1 MRKILMATAASLLA
15 LAGAANAQ
23 PAKPVAAPGT
33 IVVHLNGY
41 LQFSVNAYGNSGMVD
56 GNSYNMTGGTGASA
70 YKLSPIGMIGD
81 VRLYPGFDAQTVDG
95 LWYGA
100 QIELRTA
107 TSNANGAGV
116 NSNST
121 SANGVNGIYVRRAY
135 GYIGTPDAGFVRF
148 GQTDSAFSLLQRGV
162 VEGFGDGNGWPADG
176 GPDSVFAQGAPKTFI
191 YADQGALYTTNKI
204 VLISPA
210 VAEPVLGGKFDAA
223 VGYEP
228 NSNGIKE
235 GYATTASCAGANDAS
250 CGTASSSRR
259 RNTVDAVL
267 DYTDSQNG
275 FATKASVGYLYGA
288 PLGVIG
294 SAQPYDSLGV
304 FQAGIQTTYMGVTV
318 GGNVKAGTVQDG
330 YALTPKGGRH
340 AVGYTLGASYANG
353 PIMVGGSF
361 FDEQSA
367 GKWASG
373 GTYARTLSEYGLN
386 VGANYTIA
394 KPLSLFVD
402 GMYFHD
408 HQPSATNG
416 TNAQGELV
424 SVGTTIK
431 W

>member
-1 MRKILMATAASLLA
+1 
-15 LAGAANAQ
+15 
-23 PAKPVAAPGT
+23 
-33 IVVHLNGY
+33 
-41 LQFSVNAYGNSGMVD
+41 
-56 GNSYNMTGGTGASA
+56 
-70 YKLSPIGMIGD
+70 
-81 VRLYPGFDAQTVDG
+81 
-95 LWYGA
+95 
-100 QIELRTA
+100 
-107 TSNANGAGV
+107 
-116 NSNST
+116 
-121 SANGVNGIYVRRAY
+121 
-135 GYIGTPDAGFVRF
+135 
-148 GQTDSAFSLLQRGV
+148 
-162 VEGFGDGNGWPADG
+162 
-176 GPDSVFAQGAPKTFI
+176 
-191 YADQGALYTTNKI
+191 
-204 VLISPA
+204 
-210 VAEPVLGGKFDAA
+210 
-223 VGYEP
+223 
-228 NSNGIKE
+228 
-235 GYATTASCAGANDAS
+235 
-250 CGTASSSRR
+250 
-259 RNTVDAVL
+259 VL